1 MERVGATVLVVAA
14 SAAVISVGGVAR
26 AAPPVFVDPPAR
38 VYTSPGVNLSFAGD
52 DAITEQSKKIDVTFN
67 GPTDGTCDVIDEDE
81 HSGNCAFAQI
91 RILEAGRGAMTI
103 DDSGIA
109 YTSATQ
115 SGDNTFNI
123 AGKFADIKGALE
135 SLVYVPPDDEFETTD
150 DTPVTLEVSV
160 QAPQPDPDSAA
171 VQVDIRVEGP
181 NDPPNLT
188 APGDDPYEVNVN
200 DTFSVSEAAGTE
212 VFTVTDEDA
221 QQDDNLPP
229 DYLLGVAWLDCGTM
243 TFVKPNQSPGLVA
256 YEGPIED
263 MFAQLAADYQAIAA
277 DPSIV
282 VGEIGQN
289 LTLGTGWADVV
300 AVGWIASIDAD
311 NDDFTDNFNEVISW
325 IDFHAPA
332 APATCTL
339 TVLVSDLGNNGMPL
353 LGEVPN
359 FGFDVDSVVF
369 NVVDPNAPP
378 DTPVD
383 TPPDTPVDTPPD
395 TPVDTPPGTP
405 PDTPVDTP
413 PDTPVDTPPDDPTGG
428 TRRTPA
434 LQAVVTVQ
442 CGAVDG
448 MFQAQFQVTN
458 PTPYRFEGGLESLDP
473 GASFS
478 YGIGFPE
485 PSGQFGVNGYFDVD
499 ADGSQG
505 PGDVPYAATWPAVA
519 PANCDTTTTEP
530 EPPGDLPTPPNP
542 SLVVTVQTECV
553 DDGASY
559 LATFASSNPS
569 PYTFY
574 GLWVI
579 PPGGTAYNVQGFVAP
594 FTVTVTGY
602 FDLDG
607 SGSMT
612 PPEFNTSQTVAVDPP
627 ADCDTTTTDPGGTT
641 EPGDTSEPAPS
652 DPTTTST
659 STTTTTTTTIP
670 PCSEVA
676 ELVVQQAPPTVA
688 PTAPSTAPP
697 TQPPT
702 VPPTDP
708 TTTASTTST
717 TQAPRRTTTTTTAAG
732 GPGPGLPI
740 RTTTTLR
747 IVVPPRITVPR
758 PPGGMRSIDGG
769 GVRASIGRPQPAV
782 GACVDT
788 SGTMLPATGSSMMPE
803 LVAVGSLLV
812 LSGGALLAIRRRA
825 TP

>member
-1 MERVGATVLVVAA
+1 
-14 SAAVISVGGVAR
+14 
-26 AAPPVFVDPPAR
+26 
-38 VYTSPGVNLSFAGD
+38 
-52 DAITEQSKKIDVTFN
+52 
-67 GPTDGTCDVIDEDE
+67 
-81 HSGNCAFAQI
+81 
-91 RILEAGRGAMTI
+91 
-103 DDSGIA
+103 
-109 YTSATQ
+109 
-115 SGDNTFNI
+115 
-123 AGKFADIKGALE
+123 
-135 SLVYVPPDDEFETTD
+135 
-150 DTPVTLEVSV
+150 
-160 QAPQPDPDSAA
+160 
-171 VQVDIRVEGP
+171 
-181 NDPPNLT
+181 
-188 APGDDPYEVNVN
+188 
-200 DTFSVSEAAGTE
+200 
-212 VFTVTDEDA
+212 
-221 QQDDNLPP
+221 
-229 DYLLGVAWLDCGTM
+229 
-243 TFVKPNQSPGLVA
+243 
-256 YEGPIED
+256 
-263 MFAQLAADYQAIAA
+263 
-277 DPSIV
+277 
-282 VGEIGQN
+282 
-289 LTLGTGWADVV
+289 
-300 AVGWIASIDAD
+300 
-311 NDDFTDNFNEVISW
+311 
-325 IDFHAPA
+325 
-332 APATCTL
+332 
-339 TVLVSDLGNNGMPL
+339 
-353 LGEVPN
+353 
-359 FGFDVDSVVF
+359 
-369 NVVDPNAPP
+369 VDPNAPP

-413 PDTPVDTPPDDPTGG
+413 PETPVDTPPDDPTGG

-478 YGIGFPE
+478 YGIGLPE

-505 PGDVPYAATWPAVA
+505 SGDMPYTATWPAVA
-519 PANCDTTTTEP
+519 PANCDTTTTER
-530 EPPGDLPTPPNP
+530 EPPGDLPMPPNP

-627 ADCDTTTTDPGGTT
+627 ADCDTTTTDPGTT
-641 EPGDTSEPAPS
+641 EPGDTSEPAPPS

-659 STTTTTTTTIP
+659 STTTTTIP

-676 ELVVQQAPPTVA
+676 ELVVAEVPPTVA

-697 TQPPT
+697 PQPPT

-803 LVAVGSLLV
+803 LVAVGSSLV

>member
-200 DTFSVSEAAGTE
+200 DTFSVSAAAGTE

-300 AVGWIASIDAD
+300 AVGWIATIDAD

-413 PDTPVDTPPDDPTGG
+413 PETPVDTPPDDPTGG

-519 PANCDTTTTEP
+519 PANCDTTTTERATRRP
-530 EPPGDLPTPPNP
+530 PDATESVAGRHGADRMRRRWRQLPRHVRLVEP
-542 SLVVTVQTECV
+542 
-553 DDGASY
+553 
-559 LATFASSNPS
+559 
-569 PYTFY
+569 
-574 GLWVI
+574 
-579 PPGGTAYNVQGFVAP
+579 
-594 FTVTVTGY
+594 
-602 FDLDG
+602 
-607 SGSMT
+607 
-612 PPEFNTSQTVAVDPP
+612 VAVHVLRPVGHP
-627 ADCDTTTTDPGGTT
+627 ARRHRLQRPRLRRPVHRDGHR
-641 EPGDTSEPAPS
+641 
-652 DPTTTST
+652 
-659 STTTTTTTTIP
+659 
-670 PCSEVA
+670 
-676 ELVVQQAPPTVA
+676 LFR
-688 PTAPSTAPP
+688 
-697 TQPPT
+697 
-702 VPPTDP
+702 
-708 TTTASTTST
+708 
-717 TQAPRRTTTTTTAAG
+717 PRRQWLDDASGVQHVADRGRRSARRLRHDNDGPRRDHGAG
-732 GPGPGLPI
+732 
-740 RTTTTLR
+740 RH
-747 IVVPPRITVPR
+747 
-758 PPGGMRSIDGG
+758 
-769 GVRASIGRPQPAV
+769 Q
-782 GACVDT
+782 
-788 SGTMLPATGSSMMPE
+788 
-803 LVAVGSLLV
+803 
-812 LSGGALLAIRRRA
+812 
-825 TP
+825 